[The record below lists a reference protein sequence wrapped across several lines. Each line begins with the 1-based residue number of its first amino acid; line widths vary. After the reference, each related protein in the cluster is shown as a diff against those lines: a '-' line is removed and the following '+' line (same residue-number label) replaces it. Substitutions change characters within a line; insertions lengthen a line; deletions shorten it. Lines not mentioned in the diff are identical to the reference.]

1 MATIGG
7 MRKTYGYDASATTWD
22 AQNEALDV
30 SPMLDILRPVD
41 VPLLTLIGRASLE
54 DVDSVKHEWLEDEY
68 RGMTTVSAGL
78 NNTTDPV
85 TVTLT
90 TAAHSSYFR
99 ATGGNGSPA
108 DYTAADSVTPGDIVR
123 LWDANGSELAI
134 VTAVTATTIDLDRSQ
149 LGSTPVSHTTS
160 CNITIIGTLQP
171 QGLTAV
177 GASRTTTK
185 SPLFNYTQIF
195 EDSFRASSTQRSTRK
210 YTANNDR
217 ARELAKIMDLM
228 GVQLERT
235 MIFGRKQKPA
245 ATVAS
250 QQGPAGAMGGIHSF
264 VSSNVYDKNGAV
276 LTQTMIEDALQAA
289 WEAGARSSHLFCN
302 ATQKRR
308 INTFLDP
315 YKRTDYS
322 DNRLG
327 TFVDAFDTDFGSVV
341 VVLDRQMPTDEVL
354 IIDASRIKFGPL
366 NANESRAFRLTQRP
380 VESQESELWQVSGE
394 YTMEVR
400 LEKSHARIYDLST
413 TAP

>member
-7 MRKTYGYDASATTWD
+7 MRKTYGYDASATAWD

-41 VPLLTLIGRASLE
+41 VPLLTLIGRNSLE
-54 DVDSVKHEWLEDEY
+54 DVDNVKHEWLEDEY
-68 RGMTTVSAGL
+68 RGMTTVSSGL
-78 NNTTDPV
+78 NNTTNPV

-90 TAAHSSYFR
+90 TAAHAAYFR

-108 DYTAADSVTPGDIVR
+108 DYTAADSVAAGDIVR
-123 LWDANGSELAI
+123 LWDGNGSELAI
-134 VTAVTATTIDLDRSQ
+134 VTAVTSTTIDLDRSQ
-149 LGSTPVSHTTS
+149 LGTTPVSHTTS

-171 QGLTAV
+171 QGLTSV

-185 SPLFNYTQIF
+185 TPLFNYTQIF
-195 EDSFRASSTQRSTRK
+195 EDSFRASATQRSSRK

-217 ARELAKIMDLM
+217 ARELSKVMDLM

-235 MIFGRKQKPA
+235 MIFGQKQKPA
-245 ATVAS
+245 PTVAS

-264 VSSNVYDKNGAV
+264 LSSNVYDKNGAV
-276 LTQTMIEDALQAA
+276 LTQTMLEDALQDV
-289 WEAGARSSHLFCN
+289 WEAGAKSSHLFCN

-315 YKRTDYS
+315 YRRTDYS
-322 DNRLG
+322 DTRLG
-327 TFVDAFDTDFGSVV
+327 SFVDAFDTDFGSVV

-366 NANESRAFRLTQRP
+366 NANESRAFKMTQRP
-380 VESQESELWQVSGE
+380 VESQESELWEVSGE

>member
-41 VPLLTLIGRASLE
+41 VPLLTLIGRNSLD
-54 DVDSVKHEWLEDEY
+54 DVTSVKHEWLEDEY
-68 RGMTTVSAGL
+68 RGMTTVTAGL

-85 TVTLT
+85 AVTLT
-90 TAAHSSYFR
+90 TAADTAFFR
-99 ATGGNGSPA
+99 ATGGTGSPA
-108 DYTAADSVTPGDIVR
+108 NYSAADSTAPGDIVR
-123 LWDANGSELAI
+123 IWDANGSELAI
-134 VTAVTATTIDLDRSQ
+134 VTAVSGTAITLDRSQ
-149 LGSTPVSHTTS
+149 LGTTPVSHTTS
-160 CNITIIGTLQP
+160 ANVTIIGTLQP
-171 QGLTAV
+171 QGLTSV

-185 SPLFNYTQIF
+185 TPLYNYTQIF
-195 EDSFRASSTQRSTRK
+195 EDSFRASKTQGSTRK

-235 MIFGRKQKPA
+235 LLFGQKQKPA
-245 ATVAS
+245 ATVAA
-250 QQGPAGAMGGIHSF
+250 QQGPAGAMGGIQSF
-264 VSSNVYDKNGAV
+264 ITSNVYDKSGAV
-276 LTQTMIEDALQAA
+276 LTKTMLEDALQDV

-308 INTFLDP
+308 INTFLDTF
-315 YKRTDYS
+315 KRTDYS

-327 TFVDAFDTDFGSVV
+327 TFVDGYDTDFGSVSV
-341 VVLDRQMPTDEVL
+341 VMDRHMPIDEVL

-366 NANESRAFRLTQRP
+366 TGNQSRAFTMTQRP

-400 LEKSHARIYDLST
+400 LEKSHARLYDLST
-413 TAP
+413 VAP

>member
-7 MRKTYGYDASATTWD
+7 QRVTYGYDASATAWD

-41 VPLLTLIGRASLE
+41 VPLLTLIGRASLDDCE
-54 DVDSVKHEWLEDEY
+54 SVKHEWLEDEY
-68 RGMTTVSAGL
+68 RGLTTVTAGL

-90 TAAHSSYFR
+90 TAAHATYFR
-99 ATGGNGSPA
+99 AAGGNGSPA

-123 LWDANGSELAI
+123 IWDGNGSELGI
-134 VTAVTATTIDLDRSQ
+134 VTAVTSTTIDIDRSQ
-149 LGSTPVSHTTS
+149 LGTTPVSHTTS
-160 CNITIIGTLQP
+160 CNVTIIGTLQP
-171 QGLTAV
+171 QGLTSV

-185 SPLFNYTQIF
+185 SPLYNYTQIF
-195 EDSFRASSTQRSTRK
+195 EDSFRASATQQTTRK
-210 YTANNDR
+210 YTANDDKG
-217 ARELAKIMDLM
+217 RELAKVMDIM
-228 GVQLERT
+228 GVQMERT
-235 MIFGRKQKPA
+235 MMFGRKQKPA

-250 QQGPAGAMGGIHSF
+250 QQGPAGAMGGIQSF
-264 VSSNVYDKNGAV
+264 ISSNVYDKNGAT
-276 LTQTMIEDALQAA
+276 LTQTMLEDALQDV
-289 WEAGARSSHLFCN
+289 WEAGARSSHLFVN

-341 VVLDRQMPTDEVL
+341 VVLDRHMPTDEAL
-354 IIDASRIKFGPL
+354 IIDASRIRFGPL
-366 NANESRAFRLTQRP
+366 EANGTRSLKMSQRP
-380 VESQESELWQVSGE
+380 VESQEAELWQVSGE

-400 LEKSHARIYDLST
+400 LEKSHARIYDLDT

>member
-7 MRKTYGYDASATTWD
+7 QRKTYGYDASATTWD

-41 VPLLTLIGRASLE
+41 VPLLTLIGRNSLT
-54 DVDSVKHEWLEDEY
+54 DVDNVKHEWLEDEY
-68 RGMTTVSAGL
+68 RGMTTVTAGL
-78 NNTTDPV
+78 NNTTNPV

-90 TAAHSSYFR
+90 TAAHAAYFR
-99 ATGGNGSPA
+99 AAGGNGSPA
-108 DYTAADSVTPGDIVR
+108 DYTAADSTAPGDIVR
-123 LWDANGSELAI
+123 IWDANGSELAI

-149 LGSTPVSHTTS
+149 LGTTPVSHTTS
-160 CNITIIGTLQP
+160 ANVTIIGTLQP
-171 QGLTAV
+171 QGTTTV

-195 EDSFRASSTQRSTRK
+195 EDSFRASKTQGSTRK

-235 MIFGRKQKPA
+235 MIFGQKQKPA

-264 VSSNVYDKNGAV
+264 LSSNVYDKNGAV
-276 LTQTMIEDALQAA
+276 LTQTMLEDALQDV

-366 NANESRAFRLTQRP
+366 SGNESRAFRMTQRP